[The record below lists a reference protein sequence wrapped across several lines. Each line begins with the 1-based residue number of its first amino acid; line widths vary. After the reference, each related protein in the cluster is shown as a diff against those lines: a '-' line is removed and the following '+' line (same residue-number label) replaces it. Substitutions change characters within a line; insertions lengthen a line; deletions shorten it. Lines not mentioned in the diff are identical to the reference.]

1 MNVHFAFLMN
11 SLWLLI
17 NPSLSAALLFLNL
30 GVVSLMLP
38 LLNELVYTVSD
49 SVVYSDGSVLNT
61 VTSVAIQFLIFQVF
75 YLSATIG
82 LDAALKK
89 VSREFEKLMSVSGS
103 KDFHSEEVFG
113 RVESAMQRFR

>member
-30 GVVSLMLP
+30 GAVSLMLP

-49 SVVYSDGSVLNT
+49 SVVYNDGSVLNT
-61 VTSVAIQFLIFQVF
+61 VISVAIQFSIFQIF

-89 VSREFEKLMSVSGS
+89 VSIEFEKLMSVSGS
-103 KDFHSEEVFG
+103 KDFNSEEVFG
-113 RVESAMQRFR
+113 RVESAMHRFR